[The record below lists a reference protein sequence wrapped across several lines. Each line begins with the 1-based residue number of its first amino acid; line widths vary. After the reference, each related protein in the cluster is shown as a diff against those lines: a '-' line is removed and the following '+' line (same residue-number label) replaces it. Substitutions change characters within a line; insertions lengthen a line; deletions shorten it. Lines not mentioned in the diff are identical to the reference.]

1 MLTDLQRIE
10 HMIENAELL
19 LQFSAHLTEAE
30 FLASAEKQYAMK
42 FAFVMLG
49 EDAASISESL
59 KRKYPAVPWQSIRG
73 MRNILAHDYSKTD
86 EEFIWGAAVR
96 DIEPLRQQF
105 LCIKAE
111 LEQPERR
118 K

>member
-19 LQFSAHLTEAE
+19 LSFSIDTTEAE
-30 FLASAEKQYAMK
+30 YASSVEKQYAMK

-49 EDAASISESL
+49 EDAASISEEL
-59 KRKYPAVPWQSIRG
+59 KLKYPSIPWQSIRG
-73 MRNILAHDYSKTD
+73 MRNIIAHDYNKTD
-86 EEFIWGAAVR
+86 KEFIWDAVVNNMK
-96 DIEPLRQQF
+96 PLRQQ
-105 LCIKAE
+105 LLQIKSE
-111 LEQPERR
+111 LEHS